1 MAVAITDP
9 NGVCVS
15 FGGYNDSP
23 AGCSSLGNYSAIWPT
38 DWNTSTSGTY
48 SAVVDLSGTS
58 LSGSGDWSFVLYNG
72 YSSSSAVTY
81 DATWT
86 LNDVC
91 PNGNPDTP
99 GCTEPTACNFNS
111 DATVDDGSCLFDD
124 ALGVCGG
131 DCDSDSDQNGV
142 CDDAEIPGCT
152 NEEADNY
159 NPSATQDDG
168 SCEFTEPCPGDFDG
182 DGLITVSDVLV
193 SLGDFGCSGICQ
205 GDLDGDNIT
214 GVTDILIML
223 SGFGEPCP

>member
-1 MAVAITDP
+1 M
-9 NGVCVS
+9 
-15 FGGYNDSP
+15 
-23 AGCSSLGNYSAIWPT
+23 
-38 DWNTSTSGTY
+38 
-48 SAVVDLSGTS
+48 
-58 LSGSGDWSFVLYNG
+58 
-72 YSSSSAVTY
+72 
-81 DATWT
+81 
-86 LNDVC
+86 
-91 PNGNPDTP
+91 
-99 GCTEPTACNFNS
+99 
-111 DATVDDGSCLFDD
+111 
-124 ALGVCGG
+124 
-131 DCDSDSDQNGV
+131 